1 MTTSDFLDAVA
12 TTTAAVCAGAAGGVY
27 VAFSAMVIP
36 ALNARPAGE
45 AVTAMQRINVLA
57 VRPPFMVLFFGGA
70 VASVVVVAT
79 AGASEPHSL
88 MRLAGA
94 VLSLAS
100 FGVTVAV
107 NVPLNNTLARASGVG
122 STDAW
127 RAFERPWARAN
138 AVRGV
143 LALAGAT
150 ALAGSLGW

>member
-1 MTTSDFLDAVA
+1 MTTPDFLDAVA

-94 VLSLAS
+94 VLSPRKLRGDRRCQCSAQQHAGPS
-100 FGVTVAV
+100 FRCG
-107 NVPLNNTLARASGVG
+107 LYGRLAR
-122 STDAW
+122 
-127 RAFERPWARAN
+127 F
-138 AVRGV
+138 
-143 LALAGAT
+143 
-150 ALAGSLGW
+150 